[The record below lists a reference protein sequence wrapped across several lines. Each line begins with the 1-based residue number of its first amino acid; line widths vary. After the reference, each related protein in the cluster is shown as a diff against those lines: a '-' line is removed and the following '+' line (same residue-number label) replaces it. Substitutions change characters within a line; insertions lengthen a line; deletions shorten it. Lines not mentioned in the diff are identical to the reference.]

1 MKLTPQGKLTRSW
14 GYEVV
19 WSSTEHYCG
28 KMLIFDK
35 AGATCPMMIHKV
47 KRKSWFVNAG
57 RFKMTYT
64 NVTTGETQE
73 AVIEEGKTIDIAEMS
88 PHKLEALV
96 ANSIIF
102 EVGMPDNIEDQFRLS
117 PDADAVQ
124 SQTSEQE

>member
-14 GYEVV
+14 GYEVI

-102 EVGMPDNIEDQFRLS
+102 EVGMPDNMEDQFRLS

-124 SQTSEQE
+124 SQTSKQE

>member
-14 GYEVV
+14 GYEVI

-102 EVGMPDNIEDQFRLS
+102 EVGMPDNMEDQFRLS

>member
-102 EVGMPDNIEDQFRLS
+102 EVGMPDNMEDQFRLS

>member
-64 NVTTGETQE
+64 NVITGETQE

-102 EVGMPDNIEDQFRLS
+102 EVGMPDNMEDQFRLS

>member
-14 GYEVV
+14 GYEVI

-102 EVGMPDNIEDQFRLS
+102 EVGMPDDMEDQFRLS

-124 SQTSEQE
+124 KSSEEPK

>member
-14 GYEVV
+14 GYEVI
-19 WSSTEHYCG
+19 WSSTQHYCG

-102 EVGMPDNIEDQFRLS
+102 EVGMPDDMEDQFRLS

-124 SQTSEQE
+124 SQTSKQE